1 MQKKILT
8 TRQWHEKGFTL
19 IELLIVVAIIAI
31 LATIALPQFA
41 QYRKRGYA
49 TTLNSDVRV
58 AYTVGLALLAENP
71 NSTVDCSDAATM
83 LTAGYRPTVGVT
95 CSGTMTETSGSF
107 TTTGFTGISNAT
119 ITYLGALTP
128 SVSLP

>member
-1 MQKKILT
+1 MQKKIST
-8 TRQWHEKGFTL
+8 TQQKNEKGFTL

-31 LATIALPQFA
+31 LAAIALPQFA

-71 NSTVDCSDAATM
+71 GSTIDCSNAAAM
-83 LTAGYRPTVGVT
+83 LAAGYLPSAGVT

-107 TTTGFTGISNAT
+107 TTTGLTGVTDAT
-119 ITYLGALTP
+119 ITFNGALTP
-128 SVSLP
+128 STSLP